1 MPQAQQQHQPQ
12 HPAQVAP
19 GPDAKMVKS
28 IRWTQPVDQD
38 QITAFVKSYMPWVQ
52 IHRQKTNPT
61 GKLGLEEV
69 EDLLKVK
76 ETGILPVSVDSI
88 KDASI

>member
-1 MPQAQQQHQPQ
+1 MPQTQQPQ
-12 HPAQVAP
+12 PTATQVAP
-19 GPDAKMVKS
+19 GPNEKKS
-28 IRWTQPVDQD
+28 IRWTQPVDQVE
-38 QITAFVKSYMPWVQ
+38 ITAFVKSYMPWVQ
-52 IHRQKTNPT
+52 IHRQKMNQS

>member
-1 MPQAQQQHQPQ
+1 MNQ
-12 HPAQVAP
+12 
-19 GPDAKMVKS
+19 S
-28 IRWTQPVDQD
+28 
-38 QITAFVKSYMPWVQ
+38 
-52 IHRQKTNPT
+52 